1 MRTRFSISP
10 SEHFEE
16 KLLHFLDQQA
26 FSFCFKGKG
35 WGNQNNF
42 QFEVFAGFGIK
53 TSVDDFDPEALTNF
67 VNDSNDFI
75 ISHLSYDVKNR
86 LENLQSENQD
96 GIDFQ
101 ELKYTIPEVI
111 FLKKHEKWE
120 ALFHST
126 DFTQKEV
133 IGFVEAIENTVVT
146 DKYNIGKQQSRLTK
160 TEYLAAMQTLQ
171 QHLQRG
177 DIYQANYCQEFYW
190 ENTQISAAGLFR
202 KGFSQNPNPFSVFYK
217 IKEKRC
223 ISFSPE
229 RFVAANGK
237 TLISQPMKGTAARGS
252 NEVEDQAQI
261 NILKSSEKDRRENVM
276 IVDMVRND
284 LSHFAAK
291 GSVKVPELY
300 RIETYPKVH
309 QMYSTVIAEL
319 NDKNQLNDALLK
331 CFPMGSMTGAPKV
344 RAMQII
350 ESLEHSKRGLF
361 SGTIGFFTPTGQAD
375 FNVIIRSLLYD
386 EQTHYLSCHV
396 GGGITILSDPEA
408 EYEECLVKFK
418 PIQQLIASIAGD

>member
-1 MRTRFSISP
+1 LRTRFSISP

-35 WGNQNNF
+35 WGNQNDF

-53 TSVDDFDPEALTNF
+53 TSVDEFNPEGLANL
-67 VNDSNDFI
+67 VNDSKDFI
-75 ISHLSYDVKNR
+75 VSHLSYDVKNQ
-86 LENLQSENQD
+86 LEKLQSENQD

-101 ELKYTIPEVI
+101 ELKYTIPQLV
-111 FLKKHEKWE
+111 FLKKSSQWK

-126 DFTQKEV
+126 DFTEKEI
-133 IGFVEAIENTVVT
+133 IGFVEAIENTVVEQE
-146 DKYNIGKQQSRLTK
+146 YYIGKQQSRLTK
-160 TEYLAAMQTLQ
+160 QEYLSAMHSLQ

-177 DIYQANYCQEFYW
+177 DIYQANFCQEFYW
-190 ENTQISAAGLFR
+190 ENTQISAAGLFF
-202 KGFSQNPNPFSVFYK
+202 KGFSQNPNPFSIFYK

-229 RFVAANGK
+229 RFIAASGK
-237 TLISQPMKGTAARGS
+237 TLVSQPMKGTAARGA
-252 NEVEDQAQI
+252 NENEDQTQI
-261 NILKSSEKDRRENVM
+261 DFLKSSEKDRRENVM

-309 QMYSTVIAEL
+309 QMYSTVTAEL
-319 NDKNQLNDALLK
+319 KDKNQLNDALLK

-350 ESLEHSKRGLF
+350 ESLEHTKRGLF
-361 SGTIGFFTPTGQAD
+361 SGTIGFFTPNGQAD

-396 GGGITILSDPEA
+396 GGGITILSDSEA